1 MDANKT
7 ALVGIKGQT
16 LKIMEVKRRHKKT
29 KVTKSSKDFACKN
42 LLFMDFFVPVQAGFK
57 AKLFRAKFA
66 CKSFFMGFLVPFQ
79 T

>member
-42 LLFMDFFVPVQAGFK
+42 HLFSLISIYYLMLK
-57 AKLFRAKFA
+57 ATPLDK
-66 CKSFFMGFLVPFQ
+66 
-79 T
+79 